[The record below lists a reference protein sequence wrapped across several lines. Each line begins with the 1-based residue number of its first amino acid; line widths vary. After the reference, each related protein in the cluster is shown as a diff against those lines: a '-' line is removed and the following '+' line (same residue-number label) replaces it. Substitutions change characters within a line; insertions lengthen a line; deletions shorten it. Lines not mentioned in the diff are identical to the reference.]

1 MWRQHIGED
10 MKKHWIKRG
19 AAMLLGTMLAVQVP
33 LGTATPIIDSYAATG
48 SATVNASSLNVR
60 SGPGTNHSQVAK
72 LAQGTA
78 VTVLAETTGSDG
90 KLWYQIRFSG
100 SGGAETTGY
109 ALGTYIKFPVT
120 YQKDA
125 DFEAYLNAQGFPES
139 YKNGL
144 RELHAQYPN
153 WVFQAQHTGLEWN
166 TVIDNQGLVGRNL
179 VWTSSVSS
187 WKSTKDGAYD
197 WGSGTWPGFDGASWV
212 AASDDIIRYYMDP
225 RNFLDNVYVFQFLS
239 HTYDSSVH
247 TRDGMNL
254 IISGTFLDNGSGEGS
269 STGSPEDNGSSSPET
284 GSSNTGTT
292 GSTGATEGY
301 GPGYPS
307 GGSSTG
313 NHGST
318 GSTGETAGV
327 SPTGGSD
334 DVRLEGPSASIIKNQ
349 VSIAS
354 TSNYGPGVT
363 GGSAPGNT
371 PPGNTSPGGTSEPG
385 GSGGG
390 GSSYVDIIMN
400 AAQQSGVNPYVLAAM
415 IIQEQGR
422 KGTSDSISGTHSSY
436 PGYYNFFNIGAYQS
450 GSNSAVTQG
459 LVYASQSG
467 SYNRPWNSR
476 EASIVGGAIYYGEN
490 YVKAG
495 QDTFYLKKFNV
506 QGTNLYKHQY
516 MTNVQ
521 GAASEAALY
530 AEAYTAQL
538 RQNAMVFK
546 IPVYQNMPE
555 NACARPT
562 LDGSPNNKLSG
573 LSVEGFSLTPTFN
586 RDVNSYDLIVDHS
599 VSSVNVA
606 ASVIDSKATAGG
618 TGSVSLQDGRNEI
631 RIQVTAENGNQ
642 REYVIN
648 VVRQINGPTYH
659 SGTGSAGGTD
669 PGIMIDPGA
678 SGPGGGN
685 TDSGGTGASGPGGDD
700 VIVISPVE

>member
-1 MWRQHIGED
+1 MNKQ
-10 MKKHWIKRG
+10 WIKRG
-19 AAMLLGTMLAVQVP
+19 AAMLLGTMLAVQTP
-33 LGTATPIIDSYAATG
+33 LGVTTPIINSYAATG

-60 SGPGTNHSQVAK
+60 SGPGTNHAQVAK

-78 VTVLAETTGSDG
+78 VTVLSETTGSDG

-109 ALGTYIKFPVT
+109 ALGTYIKFPVS
-120 YQKDA
+120 YQADA
-125 DFEAYLNAQGFPES
+125 DFEAYLKAQGFPES

-153 WVFQAQHTGLEWN
+153 WVFQAQHTGLDWN
-166 TVIDNQGLVGRNL
+166 TAVENQGLIGRNL

-225 RNFLDNVYVFQFLS
+225 RNFLDSVNIFQFLS

-247 TRDGMNL
+247 TREGMNL
-254 IISGTFLDNGSGEGS
+254 IISGTFLESGGSGSGQGNGS
-269 STGSPEDNGSSSPET
+269 NPET
-284 GSSNTGTT
+284 GGSSNPAVGDSSG

-301 GPGYPS
+301 GPGYSSGSSS
-307 GGSSTG
+307 GGSNNS
-313 NHGST
+313 
-318 GSTGETAGV
+318 GSTGESAGAA
-327 SPTGGSD
+327 PAGGSD
-334 DVRLEGPSASIIKNQ
+334 DVRLQGPSASIVRNQ

-363 GGSAPGNT
+363 GGSSPGNT
-371 PPGNTSPGGTSEPG
+371 APGGSSEPG
-385 GSGGG
+385 GMVSG

-422 KGTSDSISGTHSSY
+422 KGTSDSISGTHPSY

-459 LVYASQSG
+459 LVYASQTG

-476 EASIVGGAIYYGEN
+476 EASIIGGAVYYGEN

-506 QGTNLYKHQY
+506 QGANLYKHQY

-530 AEAYTAQL
+530 AEAYTDEL
-538 RQNAMVFK
+538 RQKAMVFK

-599 VSSVNVA
+599 VSSVNVTA
-606 ASVIDSKATAGG
+606 NVIDSKAAAGG
-618 TGSVSLQDGRNEI
+618 TGTVSLQDGRNEI
-631 RIQVTAENGNQ
+631 RIAVTAENGTQ

-648 VVRQINGPTYH
+648 IIRQANGPTYN
-659 SGTGSAGGTD
+659 SGTGTSGGSDT
-669 PGIMIDPGA
+669 GIIIGPETG
-678 SGPGGGN
+678 GPGGGG
-685 TDSGGTGASGPGGDD
+685 TDSGGTGASGPGGDN
-700 VIVISPVE
+700 VIVISPAE